1 MHTGTKLNFGI
12 KFTAEMTA
20 EAASPRQYIPNSVV
34 KAYYLHMN
42 ILGASRPSETRL
54 AAKLIPQRRVY
65 ASNSNFP
72 LCFQPLQDSKEPRHL
87 SSWLVSRPRN
97 RISRQPYW
105 LQEFDRRSGRYT
117 TIFIAARFVKSRV
130 SDQVGGQK
138 W

>member
-12 KFTAEMTA
+12 KFTAEITA
-20 EAASPRQYIPNSVV
+20 EAASPRQYIPNSVA

-65 ASNSNFP
+65 ASNSNFS

-87 SSWLVSRPRN
+87 SSWLVSRP
-97 RISRQPYW
+97 
-105 LQEFDRRSGRYT
+105 RSGRYT